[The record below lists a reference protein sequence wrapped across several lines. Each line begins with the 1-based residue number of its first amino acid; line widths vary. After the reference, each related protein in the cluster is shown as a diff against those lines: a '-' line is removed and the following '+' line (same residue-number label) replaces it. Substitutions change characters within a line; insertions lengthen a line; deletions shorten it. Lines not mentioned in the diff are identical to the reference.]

1 MFTFH
6 LCVHF
11 TLVCGT
17 VRVTTFDKLEPTLY
31 FVDLLEE
38 TLDKYVAI
46 HVYAM
51 LSKIHPGTETT
62 FKYIDSNNVWLSTTI
77 SHYNEALLCKILGSY
92 SSKAEAMQFAE
103 QMH

>member
-1 MFTFH
+1 MGGDENHVCYFIWPCIYIVLQLHLFLMFTFH

-38 TLDKYVAI
+38 TLDKYMAI

-62 FKYIDSNNVWLSTTI
+62 FKYIDSNNV
-77 SHYNEALLCKILGSY
+77 
-92 SSKAEAMQFAE
+92 
-103 QMH
+103 